1 MSSRRIV
8 CLLIFYI
15 KDPMTDEW
23 DPLDAELLEHLSTRK
38 WTSMA
43 IERYLKSPSF
53 QQKLDMGSAKYKF
66 ALDYMYGSEESGDFN
81 KRRGET
87 NVFQAGMPGA
97 MTITEI
103 QEKVSL
109 GHWRLRIG
117 DRIVLLEVG
126 THPLLIPNC
135 PTIIIFAGF
144 GQLGRRR
151 HIRARNSQM
160 HGCRACC
167 MYRTQAGC
175 GDNTKI

>member
-1 MSSRRIV
+1 
-8 CLLIFYI
+8 
-15 KDPMTDEW
+15 MTDEW

-53 QQKLDMGSAKYKF
+53 QQKLDMGPVRYKF
-66 ALDYMYGSEESGDFN
+66 ALDYMNGSDESGNFN
-81 KRRGET
+81 ERRGET

-103 QEKVSL
+103 QETMNL
-109 GHWRLRIG
+109 GHWRLMIE
-117 DRIVLLEVG
+117 DRFVFLEVG

-135 PTIIIFAGF
+135 PIIMISAGS

-151 HIRARNSQM
+151 HSRARNS
-160 HGCRACC
+160 
-167 MYRTQAGC
+167 
-175 GDNTKI
+175 

>member
-1 MSSRRIV
+1 
-8 CLLIFYI
+8 
-15 KDPMTDEW
+15 MTDEW

-53 QQKLDMGSAKYKF
+53 QQKLDMGPVKYKF
-66 ALDYMYGSEESGDFN
+66 ALNYMNGSDESGDFD

-103 QEKVSL
+103 QETMNL
-109 GHWRLRIG
+109 GHWKLMIG

-126 THPLLIPNC
+126 TPPLLIQKLSNSNDVC
-135 PTIIIFAGF
+135 RIWSSGTKATY
-144 GQLGRRR
+144 QSQELLSAWLQSLLHVSDLSWLRR
-151 HIRARNSQM
+151 Q
-160 HGCRACC
+160 
-167 MYRTQAGC
+167 Y
-175 GDNTKI
+175 